1 MPIVSPAVS
10 AILLDSAG
18 VMIFPQPGFML
29 AQLQTAGLSPDPA
42 VLDQAHFRAMAVQD
56 VAGRASRA
64 GGWWPGYLEAYFAA
78 CGVPEAGL
86 AALAEQAAAATT
98 RGVWTYVR
106 PGTREGLRA
115 LAALGLPMG
124 VVSNADGRLQALLAR
139 LGLCYVPGD
148 PEPTQAAS
156 DGSEQP
162 PGPQAA
168 GEGSEQPRGPLAA
181 ADGIAAPGEAPVPVG
196 VVADSTRA
204 GVAKPDPAIFGLA
217 LETLGVPASGTVL
230 HVGDS
235 LRSDVDGALAAGLQ
249 PVHFDPYGFC
259 PAPDG
264 HAHTRSLGDLAQAV
278 AGSGARPMR
287 PV

>member
-1 MPIVSPAVS
+1 MPDVSPAVS
-10 AILLDSAG
+10 AILLDAAG

-56 VAGRASRA
+56 MAATSRA

-86 AALAEQAAAATT
+86 TALAEQAAAATT

-106 PGTREGLRA
+106 PGTKEGLRS

-139 LGLCYVPGD
+139 LGLCYVPGE

-156 DGSEQP
+156 DGPEQP
-162 PGPQAA
+162 RSPQAA
-168 GEGSEQPRGPLAA
+168 SDGPEQPRSPQAA
-181 ADGIAAPGEAPVPVG
+181 ADGPDPEEAGVPVG

-217 LETLGVPASGTVL
+217 LEALGVPASGTVL
-230 HVGDS
+230 HLGDS

-264 HAHTRSLGDLAQAV
+264 HAHARSLGELAQAI

>member
-1 MPIVSPAVS
+1 MPDVSPAVS
-10 AILLDSAG
+10 AILLDAAG

-42 VLDQAHFRAMAVQD
+42 VLDEAHFRAMAVQD

-78 CGVPEAGL
+78 CGVPEAGRP
-86 AALAEQAAAATT
+86 ALAEQAAAATT

-106 PGTREGLRA
+106 PGTKEGLRA

-148 PEPTQAAS
+148 PESSA
-156 DGSEQP
+156 
-162 PGPQAA
+162 AA
-168 GEGSEQPRGPLAA
+168 GPES
-181 ADGIAAPGEAPVPVG
+181 AAPAGPDHEEVGVPVG

-217 LETLGVPASGTVL
+217 LEALGVPASGTVL

-235 LRSDVDGALAAGLQ
+235 LRSDVDGALAAGIQ

-264 HAHTRSLGDLAQAV
+264 HAHARSLGELARAI
-278 AGSGARPMR
+278 AGSGARPIR
-287 PV
+287 PG

>member
-1 MPIVSPAVS
+1 MPDVSPAVS
-10 AILLDSAG
+10 AILLDAAG

-56 VAGRASRA
+56 MAGRASRA

-86 AALAEQAAAATT
+86 PALAEQAAAATT

-106 PGTREGLRA
+106 PGTKEGLRS
-115 LAALGLPMG
+115 LAALGVPMG
-124 VVSNADGRLQALLAR
+124 VVSNADGRLQAQLAR

-148 PEPTQAAS
+148 PETGAETGPAGPATGPAGPATGPAA
-156 DGSEQP
+156 P
-162 PGPQAA
+162 P
-168 GEGSEQPRGPLAA
+168 AA
-181 ADGIAAPGEAPVPVG
+181 APVGAADPDEASVPVG
-196 VVADSTRA
+196 VVADSTTA
-204 GVAKPDPAIFGLA
+204 GVAKPDPAIFRLA
-217 LETLGVPASGTVL
+217 LESLGVPAGDTVL

-249 PVHFDPYGFC
+249 PVHFDPYGCC

-264 HAHTRSLGDLAQAV
+264 HGHARSLGELARAV
-278 AGSGARPMR
+278 AGSGTRPMR

>member
-1 MPIVSPAVS
+1 VPDVSPAVS
-10 AILLDSAG
+10 AILLDAAG

-56 VAGRASRA
+56 MAGRASRT

-86 AALAEQAAAATT
+86 PALAEQAAAATT

-106 PGTREGLRA
+106 PGTKEGLRS
-115 LAALGLPMG
+115 LAALGVPMG
-124 VVSNADGRLQALLAR
+124 VVSNADGRLQAQLAR

-148 PEPTQAAS
+148 PEPAAETGPAGPATGPAAS
-156 DGSEQP
+156 P
-162 PGPQAA
+162 AA
-168 GEGSEQPRGPLAA
+168 RPVGA
-181 ADGIAAPGEAPVPVG
+181 ADPEEGGVPVG
-196 VVADSTRA
+196 VVADSTTA
-204 GVAKPDPAIFGLA
+204 GVAKPDPAIFRLA
-217 LETLGVPASGTVL
+217 LESLGVPAGDTVL

-249 PVHFDPYGFC
+249 PVHFDPYGCC

-264 HAHTRSLGDLAQAV
+264 HGHARSLGELARAV